1 VWEVRY
7 LPEAEA
13 ERDKL
18 PPAERTALYNAV
30 RKLEAIGPDLG
41 YPHTSDIR
49 QAEGL
54 RELRPRAGRS
64 PWRAIYGIY
73 ELERGGLAIV
83 IAAICPESKQ
93 DKRGFM
99 RGCDAAAERLAEL
112 EE

>member
-1 VWEVRY
+1 MWEVRY

-18 PPAERTALYNAV
+18 PAAERTALYNAV
-30 RKLEAIGPDLG
+30 RKLEAIGPTLG

-64 PWRAIYGIY
+64 PWRAIYRQHGQV
-73 ELERGGLAIV
+73 LV
-83 IAAICPESKQ
+83 IAAVCPEAEQ
-93 DKRGFM
+93 DPRGFG